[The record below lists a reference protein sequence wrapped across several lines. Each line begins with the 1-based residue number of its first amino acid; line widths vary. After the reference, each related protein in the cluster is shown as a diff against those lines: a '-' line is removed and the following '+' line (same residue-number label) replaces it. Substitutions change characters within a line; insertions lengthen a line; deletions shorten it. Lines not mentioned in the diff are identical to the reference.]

1 MARPKGSTN
10 KPKVTGNNL
19 SVLRFEKQIEN
30 AAVTRNSG
38 QGWVNY
44 GLKNDYPLQLINL
57 YNTSVTQRA
66 CVDFSVNAIL
76 GEGIDYEA
84 SNLNGSDL
92 PTPNYQMSWDDFI
105 RAISFDFILYGAFA
119 FQVIRNKGGET
130 YSFYPQPIETV
141 RLEEMDSEGVIN
153 NAYLSADWTATG
165 KYPPVPIPMFGFQEE
180 EKIDYGKTYLYYYKP
195 YNPVNAYYGLPV
207 YASAINCIQAESAYQ
222 IWDLKNITN
231 GFTAAGAI
239 TLPSPDTEE
248 ERNATVREITK
259 LFTGAE
265 NSNAFMVTFSNSI
278 DDKPVTYTPFTTN
291 YGNINMYD
299 SANERVV
306 NRIVAAHKITS
317 KSLIG
322 FPTDNTGFSDS
333 GAYLEA
339 AYSLYN
345 ISVANN
351 NRRQVL
357 NAVNNAFKL
366 NGVDVQLQLKPL
378 RYKADEQQTT
388 VSTNENTDAQTTN
401 EDNAIEREDNTL

>member
-1 MARPKGSTN
+1 MSRTKGALN
-10 KPKVTGNNL
+10 KPKITGNNL

-30 AAVTRNSG
+30 AAITRNSG

-44 GLKNDYPLQLINL
+44 GIKNDYPLQLINL

-165 KYPPVPIPMFGFQEE
+165 KYPPIQIPMFGFQED

-195 YNPVNAYYGLPV
+195 YNPVNAYY
-207 YASAINCIQAESAYQ
+207 
-222 IWDLKNITN
+222 
-231 GFTAAGAI
+231 
-239 TLPSPDTEE
+239 
-248 ERNATVREITK
+248 
-259 LFTGAE
+259 
-265 NSNAFMVTFSNSI
+265 
-278 DDKPVTYTPFTTN
+278 
-291 YGNINMYD
+291 
-299 SANERVV
+299 
-306 NRIVAAHKITS
+306 
-317 KSLIG
+317 
-322 FPTDNTGFSDS
+322 
-333 GAYLEA
+333 
-339 AYSLYN
+339 
-345 ISVANN
+345 
-351 NRRQVL
+351 
-357 NAVNNAFKL
+357 
-366 NGVDVQLQLKPL
+366 
-378 RYKADEQQTT
+378 
-388 VSTNENTDAQTTN
+388 
-401 EDNAIEREDNTL
+401 